1 LNRPA
6 TSLIASI
13 ALHSVAVAAIL
24 LASLLGWSRAPLP
37 VVTAVPVSIVSDIT
51 IEAAAADNPSEEL
64 VTEDADTAPVES
76 SPEPT
81 PPEPEP
87 QPTPAPRPPAPTP
100 PAPRPT
106 PTPTPR
112 PTPPPT
118 PARPAPQPTP
128 PRATP
133 PRANPPAATPP
144 RANPPARPAT
154 PPRREDSLDLDALSG
169 PARNATAPGN
179 RPRTGQ
185 QGSGAAPR
193 AVGRASLQALASQI
207 YDNWDVPCTL
217 PGGDDLT
224 IGVKVTL
231 TERGTIVGSPRI
243 TGGGSGNTWRIA
255 SEGVQRALRATHF
268 RMPDDYEQQELT
280 FSFQTA
286 NYCRNR

>member
-1 LNRPA
+1 MNRPA

-13 ALHSVAVAAIL
+13 ALHGVAVAAIL
-24 LASLLGWSRAPLP
+24 LASLLGWQRAPLP
-37 VVTAVPVSIVSDIT
+37 IVNAVPVSIVSDVT

-76 SPEPT
+76 QPQPT
-81 PPEPEP
+81 PPEP
-87 QPTPAPRPPAPTP
+87 TPTP

-112 PTPPPT
+112 PTPPKPAPT
-118 PARPAPQPTP
+118 PRPTP
-128 PRATP
+128 PRTTP
-133 PRANPPAATPP
+133 PRTTPP

-154 PPRREDSLDLDALSG
+154 SLRREDTLDLDALSG
-169 PARNATAPGN
+169 PARSATAPGN

-185 QGSGAAPR
+185 QGSGSAPR

-207 YDNWDVPCTL
+207 YDNWDVPCQL

-224 IGVKVTL
+224 IGVRVTL
-231 TERGTIVGSPRI
+231 SERGTIVGSPRI

>member
-1 LNRPA
+1 MNRPA

-13 ALHSVAVAAIL
+13 ALHGVAVGAIL
-24 LASLLGWSRAPLP
+24 LASLLGWSRAPMP
-37 VVTAVPVSIVSDIT
+37 VITAVPVSIVSDIT
-51 IEAAAADNPSEEL
+51 IEAAAADNPSDEL

-76 SPEPT
+76 TPEPPPPEPEPT
-81 PPEPEP
+81 PP
-87 QPTPAPRPPAPTP
+87 A

-106 PTPTPR
+106 PQPTPR
-112 PTPPPT
+112 PTPPTKPAPT
-118 PARPAPQPTP
+118 PRPTP
-128 PRATP
+128 PATP
-133 PRANPPAATPP
+133 PRTTTPPRTPPTTTPP

-154 PPRREDSLDLDALSG
+154 TPRREDSLDLDALSG

-231 TERGTIVGSPRI
+231 SERGTIIGSPRV
-243 TGGGSGNTWRIA
+243 TGGGSGDTWRIA

>member
-1 LNRPA
+1 MNRPA

-13 ALHSVAVAAIL
+13 ALHGVAVAVIL

-37 VVTAVPVSIVSDIT
+37 VITAVPVSIVSDIT
-51 IEAAAADNPSEEL
+51 IEAAAADNPADEL

-76 SPEPT
+76 TPEPT
-81 PPEPEP
+81 PPEPE
-87 QPTPAPRPPAPTP
+87 PAPTP

-106 PTPTPR
+106 PQPTPR
-112 PTPPPT
+112 PTPPT
-118 PARPAPQPTP
+118 RPAPTPRPTP
-128 PRATP
+128 PATP
-133 PRANPPAATPP
+133 PRTTPPRTTPP

-154 PPRREDSLDLDALSG
+154 PPRREDTLDLDALSG

-185 QGSGAAPR
+185 QGAGSAPK

-207 YDNWDVPCTL
+207 YDNWDVPCQL
-217 PGGDDLT
+217 PGGDNLT
-224 IGVKVTL
+224 IGVRVTL
-231 TERGTIVGSPRI
+231 SERGTIIGSPRV
-243 TGGGSGNTWRIA
+243 TGGGSGDTWRIA

-286 NYCRNR
+286 TYCRNR

>member
-1 LNRPA
+1 MNRPA

-13 ALHSVAVAAIL
+13 ALHGVAVGAIL
-24 LASLLGWSRAPLP
+24 LASLLGWSRAPMP
-37 VVTAVPVSIVSDIT
+37 VITAVPVSIVSDIT
-51 IEAAAADNPSEEL
+51 IEAAAADNPSDEL

-76 SPEPT
+76 TPEPT

-87 QPTPAPRPPAPTP
+87 TPPA

-106 PTPTPR
+106 PQPTPR
-112 PTPPPT
+112 PTPPTKPAPT
-118 PARPAPQPTP
+118 PRPTP
-128 PRATP
+128 PATP
-133 PRANPPAATPP
+133 PRTTTPPRTPPTTTPP

-154 PPRREDSLDLDALSG
+154 TPRREDSLDLDALSG

-185 QGSGAAPR
+185 QGSGAAPK

-207 YDNWDVPCTL
+207 YENWDVPCQL
-217 PGGDDLT
+217 PGGDNLT
-224 IGVKVTL
+224 IGVRVTL
-231 TERGTIVGSPRI
+231 SERGTIVGSPRV
-243 TGGGSGNTWRIA
+243 TGGGSGDTWRIA
-255 SEGVQRALRATHF
+255 SEGVQRALRATQF
-268 RMPDDYEQQELT
+268 RMPADYEQQELT

>member
-1 LNRPA
+1 MNRPA

-13 ALHSVAVAAIL
+13 ALHGVAVGAIL
-24 LASLLGWSRAPLP
+24 LASLLGWSRAPMP
-37 VVTAVPVSIVSDIT
+37 VITAVPVSIVSDIT
-51 IEAAAADNPSEEL
+51 IEAAAADNPSDEL

-76 SPEPT
+76 QPEPT

-87 QPTPAPRPPAPTP
+87 QPVPTP

-106 PTPTPR
+106 PRPTPPTPRPVPTPTPR
-112 PTPPPT
+112 PVPP
-118 PARPAPQPTP
+118 RPEPPKPQPTP
-128 PRATP
+128 ATP
-133 PRANPPAATPP
+133 PRTTTPP

-185 QGSGAAPR
+185 QGAGAAPK

-207 YDNWDVPCTL
+207 YENWDVPCQL
-217 PGGDDLT
+217 PGGDNLT
-224 IGVKVTL
+224 IGVRVTL
-231 TERGTIVGSPRI
+231 SERGTIVGSPRV
-243 TGGGSGNTWRIA
+243 TGGGSGDTWRIA
-255 SEGVQRALRATHF
+255 SEGVQRALRATQF
-268 RMPDDYEQQELT
+268 RMPADYEQQELT

>member
-1 LNRPA
+1 MNRPA

-13 ALHSVAVAAIL
+13 ALHGVAVAVIL

-37 VVTAVPVSIVSDIT
+37 VVTAVPVSIVSDVT

-64 VTEDADTAPVES
+64 VTEDADTAPVETQ
-76 SPEPT
+76 PEPT

-87 QPTPAPRPPAPTP
+87 TP

-106 PTPTPR
+106 PQPTPR
-112 PTPPPT
+112 PTPPT
-118 PARPAPQPTP
+118 RPAPTP
-128 PRATP
+128 
-133 PRANPPAATPP
+133 
-144 RANPPARPAT
+144 RPT
-154 PPRREDSLDLDALSG
+154 PPRREESLDLDALSG
-169 PARNATAPGN
+169 PARSATAPGN

-255 SEGVQRALRATHF
+255 SEGVQRALRATNF
-268 RMPDDYEQQELT
+268 NMPADYEQQELT

>member
-1 LNRPA
+1 MNRPA

-13 ALHSVAVAAIL
+13 TLHGVAVAVVL

-37 VVTAVPVSIVSDIT
+37 VITAVPVSIVSDVT
-51 IEAAAADNPSEEL
+51 IEAAAADNPADEL

-76 SPEPT
+76 LPEPT

-87 QPTPAPRPPAPTP
+87 APTP
-100 PAPRPT
+100 PAPRPAPRPT
-106 PTPTPR
+106 PQPTPPPKPAPTPR
-112 PTPPPT
+112 PTPP
-118 PARPAPQPTP
+118 AAPPRTTTP
-128 PRATP
+128 PRT
-133 PRANPPAATPP
+133 TPP

-154 PPRREDSLDLDALSG
+154 PPRREDTLDLDALSG

-185 QGSGAAPR
+185 QGSGAAPK

-207 YDNWDVPCTL
+207 YDNWDVPCQL

-224 IGVKVTL
+224 IGVRVTL
-231 TERGTIVGSPRI
+231 SERGTIIGSPRV

-255 SEGVQRALRATHF
+255 SEGVQRALRATQF

-286 NYCRNR
+286 SYCRNR